1 VSCHCHLHYHAAV
14 SVSIAAP
21 ASVNKTL
28 LPSEVNPARTHME
41 SIRHLFAIL
50 RETFLPTHYK
60 VITIQLADQNYI
72 PRTYR
77 TFTLKRVKA
86 F

>member
-1 VSCHCHLHYHAAV
+1 MSRRCHLHYRAAI

-21 ASVNKTL
+21 TSVNKTL
-28 LPSEVNPARTHME
+28 PPSEVNPARTHTE

-50 RETFLPTHYK
+50 RETFPPTHYK
-60 VITIQLADQNYI
+60 VITVQLADQNNI

-77 TFTLKRVKA
+77 TRTLKE
-86 F
+86 